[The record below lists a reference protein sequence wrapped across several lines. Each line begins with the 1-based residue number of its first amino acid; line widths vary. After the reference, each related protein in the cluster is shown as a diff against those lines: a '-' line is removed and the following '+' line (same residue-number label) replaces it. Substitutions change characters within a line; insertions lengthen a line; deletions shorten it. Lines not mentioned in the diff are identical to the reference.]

1 MTDIKGLRAAMHAA
15 VDSEQFSADELIRQ
29 VMRRHRRHRRN
40 VALAGVAALIALAVA
55 VPVAIAVHGALL
67 TSGPRPSLEHPAPG
81 PHRLP
86 TKMTGLPMPAGTHFR
101 ILLHAA
107 NKQTGKLQAAWYS
120 TATRQTEP
128 IAHLPP
134 VPPKGY
140 VFDRVEGGWSVGAW
154 LVHSAC
160 FAYTC
165 AGPPVQAYFI
175 ADGSLTATRIGA
187 GFQVRAS
194 GRAGAVWLV
203 SYPRSTDNWRTT
215 PARVQLVSTTGQ
227 PLGPRYR
234 LPGGYLLDRGVGNY
248 LLLNSVRTGPPYV
261 SELWDPRTGQVV
273 RRFDNVFAAGPDQL
287 AWSPGC
293 RGCRAQVLNVSTG
306 KSLTIPTHG
315 GQFPGV
321 FSDDGKLLAMQPA
334 SGNGPLSVFDTDT
347 GAFTVLPGTV
357 LRFSIAMSF
366 SWQPEGHRLIILA
379 APGNSTS
386 NTTQVAYWDPGDTR
400 LRVATIHPP
409 GGVYTVTVYPGQ

>member
-1 MTDIKGLRAAMHAA
+1 
-15 VDSEQFSADELIRQ
+15 
-29 VMRRHRRHRRN
+29 
-40 VALAGVAALIALAVA
+40 
-55 VPVAIAVHGALL
+55 
-67 TSGPRPSLEHPAPG
+67 
-81 PHRLP
+81 
-86 TKMTGLPMPAGTHFR
+86 
-101 ILLHAA
+101 
-107 NKQTGKLQAAWYS
+107 
-120 TATRQTEP
+120 
-128 IAHLPP
+128 
-134 VPPKGY
+134 
-140 VFDRVEGGWSVGAW
+140 VGAW

-194 GRAGAVWLV
+194 DRAGAVWLV

-234 LPGGYLLDRGVGNY
+234 LPAGYLLSRGVGNY

-273 RRFDNVFAAGPDQL
+273 RRVDNVFAAGPDQI

-293 RGCRAQVLNVSTG
+293 RGCRAQVLNVATG
-306 KSLTIPTHG
+306 
-315 GQFPGV
+315 
-321 FSDDGKLLAMQPA
+321 
-334 SGNGPLSVFDTDT
+334 
-347 GAFTVLPGTV
+347 
-357 LRFSIAMSF
+357 SF
-366 SWQPEGHRLIILA
+366 SWQAGGHRLMVFA

-386 NTTQVAYWDPGDTR
+386 NTTQLGYWDPGDTR

-409 GGVYTVTVYPGQ
+409 GAIVTVTIYPGQ